1 MTNRMPEDI
10 GSDVSPVV
18 KSPYAALRDRVRALE
33 EIIKEQNRS
42 LVTYFSYT
50 DDEYGRLAKKLH
62 SEIGGLKYAY
72 NGDAGFDLPAIVPD
86 GVLTIWPNER
96 EMLHTGIVIEMP
108 FGYYSRITHRSSTE
122 KRYRLRIVEGTID
135 NEYRGE
141 LLVQVHNPN
150 SAQLQVKHGHKYAQL
165 IVCKTASFPLE
176 YKEKL
181 TSTVR
186 GGNGFGSSGV

>member
-1 MTNRMPEDI
+1 MTDRMPEDRI
-10 GSDVSPVV
+10 DSWPPREPNTIELLENRI
-18 KSPYAALRDRVRALE
+18 KALE
-33 EIIKEQNRS
+33 DFIKQNH
-42 LVTYFSYT
+42 VTYFSYT
-50 DDEYGRLAKKLH
+50 DDEYGRLAQKLH
-62 SEIGGLKYAY
+62 SETGGLRYAY
-72 NGDAGFDLPAIVPD
+72 DGDAGFDLPAIVPD

-96 EMLHTGIVIEMP
+96 EMLHTGIIIEMP

-135 NEYRGE
+135 NAYRGE

-181 TSTVR
+181 TPTVR